1 MFSRLKYLVLAAGL
15 LVMPLHGVA
24 AIMSPLLCKGDVRSH
39 VMHSSGAHDHSA
51 QQDDGH
57 GHDGTGNNLE
67 FHPCF
72 STVSAP
78 LPATLILTA
87 ASTYPDRVF
96 APDTEYDPFIPEQP
110 HRPPL
115 V

>member
-1 MFSRLKYLVLAAGL
+1 MFSRLKNWALAAA
-15 LVMPLHGVA
+15 LVFMPLHSVA
-24 AIMSPLLCKGDVRSH
+24 AIMSPLLCKGDVQSH
-39 VMHSSGAHDHSA
+39 VVHSSVAHDHGA
-51 QQDDGH
+51 YQDDGH
-57 GHDGTGNNLE
+57 GHDGTGNSLE

-72 STVSAP
+72 NTVSAT

-96 APDTEYDPFIPEQP
+96 APDTEYEPFIPEQP